1 MGLLDKLTTQG
12 STFSYGNG
20 QTPTV
25 NPGATQQ
32 SKLHADGATPGYSI
46 SGDDFGDVNSAY
58 QSYND
63 GIGNILPMPSLLDL
77 DGQTP
82 SSYSQTGPIEGRY

>member
-12 STFSYGNG
+12 STYSYGNG
-20 QTPTV
+20 ITPPT

-32 SKLHADGATPGYSI
+32 SKLHADGTAPGYSI
-46 SGDDFGDVNSAY
+46 SGDNFSDVNSAY

-63 GIGNILPMPSLLDL
+63 GVGNILPMPSLLDL
-77 DGQTP
+77 DGLSP
-82 SSYSQTGPIEGRY
+82 ASYSQTGPSEGRY

>member
-12 STFSYGNG
+12 STYSYGNG
-20 QTPTV
+20 QTPTT

-32 SKLHADGATPGYSI
+32 SKLHADGNTPGYSI

-58 QSYND
+58 QAYND
-63 GIGNILPMPSLLDL
+63 GVGNSLPMPSLLDL
-77 DGQTP
+77 DGTTP
-82 SSYSQTGPIEGRY
+82 PTYSNNGPVEGHY